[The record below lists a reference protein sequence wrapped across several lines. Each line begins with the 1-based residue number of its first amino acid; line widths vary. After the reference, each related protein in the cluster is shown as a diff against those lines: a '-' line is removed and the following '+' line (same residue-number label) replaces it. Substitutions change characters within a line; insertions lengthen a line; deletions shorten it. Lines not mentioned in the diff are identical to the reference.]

1 MSTAEVMT
9 VAIASAKYFYG
20 NFKKTR
26 LVLRDHKFIHHF
38 LSESQLNRRW
48 HSIDHILWYTVLDL
62 LSKLNMDL
70 RLPSNYYAVDSFPV
84 PVCQRGRSY
93 CNKLYKGKQFLGYCK
108 SKRLNYYGLKVHI
121 VVSEHGIICGFYIT
135 PASESDVKALEKYEL
150 PLKRGSIL
158 VADKAYTSYDLEDLL
173 EEVDGIVLKPICKK
187 NLKRQHSDLQR
198 LVIKSTRKIVET
210 AISCI
215 QGMFPKAIVARTAR
229 GFELKLLMFILAKS
243 CSDYIAAS

>member
-173 EEVDGIVLKPICKK
+173 EEVDGIVLKPIRKK
-187 NLKRQHSDLQR
+187 
-198 LVIKSTRKIVET
+198 KSEKT
-210 AISCI
+210 A
-215 QGMFPKAIVARTAR
+215 
-229 GFELKLLMFILAKS
+229 L
-243 CSDYIAAS
+243 